1 MNVVHA
7 GPVGFS
13 DAIGQTNASLVVSPL
28 VDEVFYVLKKC
39 TRRALVTSSLNAM
52 GDVIMYAHTL
62 LVTTYKEALEALLA
76 ASDRSQEM
84 HLSGG

>member
-1 MNVVHA
+1 MS
-7 GPVGFS
+7 G
-13 DAIGQTNASLVVSPL
+13 L

-52 GDVIMYAHTL
+52 GDVIMFAHTL

-76 ASDRSQEM
+76 AGDRSQEM
-84 HLSGG
+84 HLSGGYAPLCLPMRSVGEGGV